1 MRRVDELAPGELHT
15 GAPAEA
21 VDRQV
26 GRQIEPPIAVANS
39 RFATA
44 LAVSSWAL
52 NLATVTGAVAF
63 SSAAGSNPWSTNGFD
78 APVLLAF
85 ATVGALIA
93 SRRHDNAIGWL
104 FCAGVTAWALGSLAH
119 AYSDDGLA
127 APAGLWPATAESAW
141 AARWLTALGWGL
153 LATFP
158 LLLFPDGRVPS
169 PRWRP
174 VAWVAAAVLV
184 LTVGVYMVQPGPLSR
199 GRSDAPNIDNPF
211 GISGIGWI
219 GGPLVDSVVPPL
231 FTAVILACLA
241 AVVVRF
247 RRARGE
253 ERQQLK
259 WFGYGVGLLVGVVII
274 TLVLFLSGLYDTSM
288 LFSLG
293 IIGIPVSVGVA
304 ILRYRLYDIDV
315 LINRTLVYLALTTV
329 VVGMYVL
336 AVDTL
341 GTFFNASGVQGA
353 SLLATGFVAVLF
365 QPLRQRLQRAV
376 NHLLYG
382 ERDEPYAVLSRL
394 GQRLEATLASDA
406 VMSSIVET
414 VREALKLPYVAIALQ
429 RDDGLAIAAA
439 SGTPAA
445 NPLRLPLIHQLVC
458 VGELV
463 LGERTPGEP
472 FSPADRRLLEDL
484 ARQAGVAVHAVRLTA
499 DLQHARAR
507 LVAAREEERRRLRRD
522 LHDGLGPQL
531 AGVTFRLHA
540 ARGVLRRDPATAEA
554 VLDDLMNRTQ
564 EAGEDVRRLVYG
576 LRPPALDDL
585 GLVGAIREA
594 AVSVL
599 PAAEPPVVVDAP
611 QSLPPIPA
619 AVEVA
624 AYRIAQAALAI
635 VARHARAQTCSIR
648 LWLNGA
654 LYLEVRDD
662 GRGLPP
668 SPQAGVGL
676 VSMRERAAE
685 LGGTC
690 VVDSVPGGGTSVLAR
705 LPIPDDPSE
714 VSKTLA

>member
-15 GAPAEA
+15 GAPAKA

-52 NLATVTGAVAF
+52 NLATVTGTVAF

-85 ATVGALIA
+85 ATVG
-93 SRRHDNAIGWL
+93 
-104 FCAGVTAWALGSLAH
+104 SLAH
-119 AYSDDGLA
+119 AYSEDGLA

-184 LTVGVYMVQPGPLSR
+184 LTVGVYMVPPGPLSR

-304 ILRYRLYDIDV
+304 ILRYRLYDID
-315 LINRTLVYLALTTV
+315 
-329 VVGMYVL
+329 
-336 AVDTL
+336 
-341 GTFFNASGVQGA
+341 
-353 SLLATGFVAVLF
+353 
-365 QPLRQRLQRAV
+365 
-376 NHLLYG
+376 
-382 ERDEPYAVLSRL
+382 
-394 GQRLEATLASDA
+394 
-406 VMSSIVET
+406 
-414 VREALKLPYVAIALQ
+414 
-429 RDDGLAIAAA
+429 
-439 SGTPAA
+439 
-445 NPLRLPLIHQLVC
+445 
-458 VGELV
+458 
-463 LGERTPGEP
+463 
-472 FSPADRRLLEDL
+472 
-484 ARQAGVAVHAVRLTA
+484 
-499 DLQHARAR
+499 
-507 LVAAREEERRRLRRD
+507 
-522 LHDGLGPQL
+522 
-531 AGVTFRLHA
+531 
-540 ARGVLRRDPATAEA
+540 
-554 VLDDLMNRTQ
+554 
-564 EAGEDVRRLVYG
+564 
-576 LRPPALDDL
+576 
-585 GLVGAIREA
+585 
-594 AVSVL
+594 
-599 PAAEPPVVVDAP
+599 
-611 QSLPPIPA
+611 
-619 AVEVA
+619 
-624 AYRIAQAALAI
+624 
-635 VARHARAQTCSIR
+635 
-648 LWLNGA
+648 
-654 LYLEVRDD
+654 
-662 GRGLPP
+662 
-668 SPQAGVGL
+668 
-676 VSMRERAAE
+676 
-685 LGGTC
+685 
-690 VVDSVPGGGTSVLAR
+690 
-705 LPIPDDPSE
+705 
-714 VSKTLA
+714 